1 MASNPFHDAEG
12 ILGVNMRPGS
22 GVHNHIPS
30 LHWPPKVSV
39 ASASSGGGGMAI
51 THHLEREESALHS
64 NSGISYDLPRSR
76 PGQDKEISEKSSQ
89 NVLSPLLIRVHS
101 VLCLSLLLGS
111 SRSRRLS
118 RMLSNG
124 GNYEAL
130 RYLKASY
137 LFHSFAV
144 TKTRVKIYNSVAL
157 V

>member
-1 MASNPFHDAEG
+1 MASNPFHHDAEG
-12 ILGVNMRPGS
+12 ILGVNVRPGS

-39 ASASSGGGGMAI
+39 ASASSGGGGGMAI

-76 PGQDKEISEKSSQ
+76 PGQNKEILPSCQ
-89 NVLSPLLIRVHS
+89 NVLSPCVHS
-101 VLCLSLLLGS
+101 VQCLSLLLGS

-137 LFHSFAV
+137 IYFIHSLLPKKGSRF
-144 TKTRVKIYNSVAL
+144 TIL
-157 V
+157 WP